1 MIPYTIF
8 PDYELHTFYRNSQFL
23 NRVIII
29 KTKVLPT
36 QIWVTFPNFD
46 YPDKTFGFLAPKNF

>member
-8 PDYELHTFYRNSQFL
+8 PGYELHTFYRNSQFL

-36 QIWVTFPNFD
+36 QVWGTFPNSD
-46 YPDKTFGFLAPKNF
+46 YPD